1 MVYFFRT
8 MGCEQFEEPT
18 IRRLYGHG
26 YKTIDTIL
34 ESHVAEFQNLLGKSK
49 GKTVSSQIE
58 KVLAGVP
65 LARYLTAINVFDGKI
80 AEATCQKILDGLDER
95 VIEKLRNSYRDEF
108 TAEFAVAL
116 KHECELDR
124 KSTRLNSSHKTE
136 SRMPSS
142 A

>member
-49 GKTVSSQIE
+49 ERPFQ
-58 KVLAGVP
+58 
-65 LARYLTAINVFDGKI
+65 ARLKRFLP
-80 AEATCQKILDGLDER
+80 E
-95 VIEKLRNSYRDEF
+95 YRWLV
-108 TAEFAVAL
+108 T
-116 KHECELDR
+116 
-124 KSTRLNSSHKTE
+124 
-136 SRMPSS
+136 
-142 A
+142 